1 MNQKWANVQSAYQR
15 RADLIPNLVE
25 TVKGY
30 RDYEANTLIQITE
43 LRSEAGQAK
52 VSIDSA
58 TSPAELQAAMGNM
71 NSVLSRLLVIV
82 ENYPD
87 LKANEN
93 FLSLQD
99 ELAGTE
105 NRIKVERDNYNAAVR
120 DYNILARRFPTSII
134 ARWFGFEKKED
145 IYISSIEKTI
155 FDCTDI
161 IGQLLGFEGDLMR
174 YMSLPEMDIFLKEK
188 KLGEAQLKILEER
201 KEGYVMVY
209 LEEGD
214 QEIIQTG
221 SIVAEIREML
231 QPSISTTE
239 LKGTCAFP
247 GRAKGRVHNLL
258 TDRNWHPPKGAIIVT
273 TMTNPDDTPIIKY
286 ESALITE
293 EGGILSHAAVLSR
306 ELMIPCIMSTKYA
319 TQMLKTGD
327 IIEVDAEKGIIKK
340 V

>member
-1 MNQKWANVQSAYQR
+1 
-15 RADLIPNLVE
+15 
-25 TVKGY
+25 
-30 RDYEANTLIQITE
+30 
-43 LRSEAGQAK
+43 
-52 VSIDSA
+52 
-58 TSPAELQAAMGNM
+58 
-71 NSVLSRLLVIV
+71 
-82 ENYPD
+82 
-87 LKANEN
+87 
-93 FLSLQD
+93 
-99 ELAGTE
+99 
-105 NRIKVERDNYNAAVR
+105 
-120 DYNILARRFPTSII
+120 
-134 ARWFGFEKKED
+134 
-145 IYISSIEKTI
+145 
-155 FDCTDI
+155 
-161 IGQLLGFEGDLMR
+161 
-174 YMSLPEMDIFLKEK
+174 
-188 KLGEAQLKILEER
+188 
-201 KEGYVMVY
+201 MVY

-273 TMTNPDDTPIIKY
+273 TMTNPDDTPIIKNA
-286 ESALITE
+286 SALITE

>member
-1 MNQKWANVQSAYQR
+1 MSYGATGTLGKSNWMSALFNNHRIIKDIEEYLEGHHPDDTLLEIKAIMETCQKASDALPEDPYLALASILDFYPTYFAALGMMN
-15 RADLIPNLVE
+15 NLMRYLGDEEEKGILTKE
-25 TVKGY
+25 TVHV
-30 RDYEANTLIQITE
+30 L
-43 LRSEAGQAK
+43 
-52 VSIDSA
+52 
-58 TSPAELQAAMGNM
+58 MG
-71 NSVLSRLLVIV
+71 
-82 ENYPD
+82 
-87 LKANEN
+87 
-93 FLSLQD
+93 
-99 ELAGTE
+99 
-105 NRIKVERDNYNAAVR
+105 ERDKVAKFY
-120 DYNILARRFPTSII
+120 PQ
-134 ARWFGFEKKED
+134 
-145 IYISSIEKTI
+145 IEKTI

-273 TMTNPDDTPIIKY
+273 TMTNPDDTPIIKNA
-286 ESALITE
+286 SALITE